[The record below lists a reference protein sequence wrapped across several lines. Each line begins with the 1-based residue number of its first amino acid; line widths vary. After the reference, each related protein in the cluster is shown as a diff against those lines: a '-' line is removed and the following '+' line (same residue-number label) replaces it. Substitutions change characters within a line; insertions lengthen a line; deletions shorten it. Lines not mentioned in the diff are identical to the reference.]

1 MYKDKDNWEQVWYKL
16 RGVSLELFRTTR
28 GNAIRRIKSS
38 LFQKF
43 QNLEEINNDATINQI
58 LEWKDNDSTK
68 EALDS
73 LCEIEEDDD
82 MTFFENITRE
92 AFAGDRGKVNGTNK
106 SFVWAILNAFLGT
119 ENNSLHLGEKM
130 IVPLMAKYESENV
143 DHDVCK

>member
-1 MYKDKDNWEQVWYKL
+1 
-16 RGVSLELFRTTR
+16 
-28 GNAIRRIKSS
+28 
-38 LFQKF
+38 
-43 QNLEEINNDATINQI
+43 
-58 LEWKDNDSTK
+58 

-130 IVPLMAKYESENV
+130 IVPLMAKYE
-143 DHDVCK
+143 